1 MREAGGEV
9 SIPPSSEPAW
19 RPMEEQEADGREE
32 KENLS
37 VGTKEQRDP

>member
-1 MREAGGEV
+1 MRGAGGGV

-19 RPMEEQEADGREE
+19 RPMEEQEAGGKEE
-32 KENLS
+32 KENLP